1 MNKQPAKLPLFA
13 VISIVFTIQLL
24 LVSGFVAYTTYKTGR
39 TSLIRSLLKSY
50 HNHSINIDTEV
61 QVEENLS
68 LDYAIPCGL
77 IINELVTNS
86 LKYAF
91 NEASKGKISVKI
103 KSDDKQIVLII
114 SDNGSGIPE
123 NIEFD
128 TSDTLGLYLV
138 KIVVEDQLHGSV
150 KINRDKGTEFR
161 ITFSHTAGRK
171 EEDG

>member
-24 LVSGFVAYTTYKTGR
+24 LVSGFAAYTTYKTGR

-61 QVEENLS
+61 QVE
-68 LDYAIPCGL
+68 
-77 IINELVTNS
+77 
-86 LKYAF
+86 
-91 NEASKGKISVKI
+91 
-103 KSDDKQIVLII
+103 
-114 SDNGSGIPE
+114 
-123 NIEFD
+123 
-128 TSDTLGLYLV
+128 
-138 KIVVEDQLHGSV
+138 DQLHGSV